1 MAQITARESWPG
13 TSPPEISRSP
23 DNPPAYE
30 GDEEEEDIIREEN
43 HVPVPEVNVEVE
55 ESVEEVV
62 EEEVGGECEL
72 QDDAVYGY
80 QGTESNG
87 LEADSE
93 PVCPDTCVR
102 VDDCVP
108 AHHPHTDTVVLSYHT
123 QTPESAAETAQAV
136 ESISRL
142 ETVGTPEVSRSPPP
156 LQTVQIVKY
165 PHNGSLHREEDEL
178 GHTHLTNI
186 SSTGHVSFG
195 GLNLSNAPVGLV
207 NLSGN
212 SGLHSPFDNTN
223 SVLLPQEDVEEFF
236 HNMERP
242 MATSV
247 SLANSHYTTGGNG
260 QLTTLTNAPMASP
273 TVYHGLLGSSG
284 SVVTLSHP
292 SAYSDIHHPSY
303 HSPLSSLYLPSGR
316 HHDYGLSSSASPPP
330 SSTPSSQWQIPSQE
344 PTYTNIG
351 LSSPVKY
358 SYPLNNDSVSPSHSI
373 RNEGSPG
380 LQYPRGQSTNETS
393 YGSYLS
399 HELGQSSMPPFNM
412 VDENRPQ
419 DDPNYFDGEGRE
431 CVNCGAISTPL
442 WRKDGTGH
450 YLCNACG
457 LYHKMN
463 GLTRHQ
469 NSKASPSSQDSPED
483 EKPKKFESKYDKANN
498 NNRNRMGLSCVNCG
512 TTTTTLW
519 RRNGEGEPVCNACG
533 LYYKLH
539 QVNRPMSMKKDGI
552 QTRKRKPKT
561 SSKKSPSNKEVS
573 LHVEHQ
579 QLQQQQQQQQQQQH
593 QHQQQHQ
600 QQQHQPQHNQQQ
612 HFPLH
617 HHQPH
622 VSAPSTGLLDLS
634 ATKADNSSVTEMKPL
649 MSSYPNLYQTHGSVL
664 AALSTPPPAL
674 LQVGSPPPGVLPSI
688 HHLSP
693 DYSIERALAMNQ
705 NLVLKQE
712 PHIFEPSPPKAIP
725 VSIGMESETNLRAS
739 PEGTPPGGDI
749 VQLKA
754 AIVTQN

>member
-1 MAQITARESWPG
+1 MAQIRPRESWPRP
-13 TSPPEISRSP
+13 SPPGITRSP
-23 DNPPAYE
+23 LNPPVYA
-30 GDEEEEDIIREEN
+30 EEEEEEKAIHEER
-43 HVPVPEVNVEVE
+43 HVPIPQETVEVE
-55 ESVEEVV
+55 ESIDEVVEEVF

-72 QDDAVYGY
+72 QDESVYEY
-80 QGTESNG
+80 QGTGSSDLDESI
-87 LEADSE
+87 S
-93 PVCPDTCVR
+93 VCTDTRVR
-102 VDDCVP
+102 VDDCVTESQQQ
-108 AHHPHTDTVVLSYHT
+108 HSDTVVLSYHT

-136 ESISRL
+136 ESISHI
-142 ETVGTPEVSRSPPP
+142 EDVGTPEVSRSPPP

-165 PHNGSLHREEDEL
+165 PNNGSLHRVGEDDDL
-178 GHTHLTNI
+178 GHTHLTNL
-186 SSTGHVSFG
+186 STAGHGSFA
-195 GLNLSNAPVGLV
+195 GLNLTNAPVGLV
-207 NLSGN
+207 NISGSSN
-212 SGLHSPFDNTN
+212 LHSTFDNTN
-223 SVLLPQEDVEEFF
+223 NVLLPQVDVEEFF
-236 HNMERP
+236 DKMERP

-247 SLANSHYTTGGNG
+247 SLGNSHYTTGGNG
-260 QLTTLTNAPMASP
+260 HLTTLTNAPMTP
-273 TVYHGLLGSSG
+273 QTIYQGLLGSSG
-284 SVVTLSHP
+284 GVVTLPHH

-303 HSPLSSLYLPSGR
+303 HSPLSSLYLPPGR
-316 HHDYGLSSSASPPP
+316 PHDYGLSSSASPPQ
-330 SSTPSSQWQIPSQE
+330 SSTPSSQWSIPSQE
-344 PTYTNIG
+344 ATYTSIG
-351 LSSPVKY
+351 LTSPVKY
-358 SYPLNNDSVSPSHSI
+358 SYPLTNDSGSPSHSSI

-380 LQYPRGQSTNETS
+380 LQYARGQPPSEAS

-399 HELGQSSMPPFNM
+399 HELAGQTGISPFNM
-412 VDENRPQ
+412 AVEEARTQ
-419 DDPNYFDGEGRE
+419 DDPNYFNGEGRE

-469 NSKASPSSQDSPED
+469 NSKMSPTQDSTED
-483 EKPKKFESKYDKANN
+483 DKPKKFESKYDKANN
-498 NNRNRMGLSCVNCG
+498 NNRNRVGLSCVNCG

-561 SSKKSPSNKEVS
+561 VSKKSPSKDTS

-579 QLQQQQQQQQQQQH
+579 QLQQQQQQHQQQHLSQQQQQH
-593 QHQQQHQ
+593 Y
-600 QQQHQPQHNQQQ
+600 
-612 HFPLH
+612 PLH

-634 ATKADNSSVTEMKPL
+634 ASKADNSTVTEMKPL
-649 MSSYPNLYQTHGSVL
+649 MSSYHNLYQTHGSVL

-693 DYSIERALAMNQ
+693 DFSIERALAMNHQ
-705 NLVLKQE
+705 MVLKQE

-725 VSIGMESETNLRAS
+725 VSIGMDSETNLRSS
-739 PEGTPPGGDI
+739 PEGAPPGGDI

>member
-1 MAQITARESWPG
+1 MAQIRARESWPG
-13 TSPPEISRSP
+13 TSPPEITRSP
-23 DNPPAYE
+23 ANPPVY
-30 GDEEEEDIIREEN
+30 DEEEEEEEEVIQEEN
-43 HVPVPEVNVEVE
+43 HVPIPEENVEVDDTVDE
-55 ESVEEVV
+55 VLEEVV

-72 QDDAVYGY
+72 QDETVYEY
-80 QGTESNG
+80 QGTGSNG
-87 LEADSE
+87 LDESSS
-93 PVCPDTCVR
+93 VCADTCVR

-108 AHHPHTDTVVLSYHT
+108 EQHHHHTDTVVLSYHT

-136 ESISRL
+136 ESISHI
-142 ETVGTPEVSRSPPP
+142 EAVGTPEVSRSPPP

-165 PHNGSLHREEDEL
+165 PHNGSLHRVGEDNDL
-178 GHTHLTNI
+178 GHAHLTNI
-186 SSTGHVSFG
+186 SSTGHVSFA
-195 GLNLSNAPVGLV
+195 GLNLTNAPVGLV
-207 NLSGN
+207 NISGSSN
-212 SGLHSPFDNTN
+212 LHSPFDNTN
-223 SVLLPQEDVEEFF
+223 NVLLPQEDVEEFF

-247 SLANSHYTTGGNG
+247 SLSNSQYTTGGNG
-260 QLTTLTNAPMASP
+260 HLTTLTNAPMSSQ
-273 TVYHGLLGSSG
+273 TVYQGLLGSSG
-284 SVVTLSHP
+284 SVVTLPHP
-292 SAYSDIHHPSY
+292 SPYSEIHHPSY

-316 HHDYGLSSSASPPP
+316 PHEYGLPSSASPPP

-344 PTYTNIG
+344 ATYTNIG

-358 SYPLNNDSVSPSHSI
+358 SYPLSNDNVSPSHSI

-380 LQYPRGQSTNETS
+380 LQYSRGQPPNETS

-399 HELGQSSMPPFNM
+399 HELTGQPGIPPFNM
-412 VDENRPQ
+412 VEENRNQ

-469 NSKASPSSQDSPED
+469 NNKASPRQDSPED

-498 NNRNRMGLSCVNCG
+498 NNRNRMGLACVNCG

-561 SSKKSPSNKEVS
+561 SSKKSPTNKEVS

-579 QLQQQQQQQQQQQH
+579 QLQQQQQQH
-593 QHQQQHQ
+593 QHQQQ
-600 QQQHQPQHNQQQ
+600 QHNQQQ

-622 VSAPSTGLLDLS
+622 VSAPSSGLLNLS
-634 ATKADNSSVTEMKPL
+634 ATKTDNSTVTEMKPL
-649 MSSYPNLYQTHGSVL
+649 MSSYHNLYQTHGSVL

-725 VSIGMESETNLRAS
+725 VSIGIESETNLRAS
-739 PEGTPPGGDI
+739 PEEAPPGGDI